1 MTKLYVPIVSSEN
14 ELFEVKTVFDED
26 LSVNGFYYHSDC
38 ENVDP
43 LLKKLKAA
51 FSNDIKA
58 RIKIRKGDEKFKSFD
73 SSTQSIHLG
82 IFVSLFSYLKKREF
96 SKKYSTITV
105 TGNFSVCNKKIKL
118 EAVSEILQKFEVA
131 KENAFS
137 NPNEKHLFI
146 YVSDEEKPVLE
157 GWHKNLF
164 VVAISSKEKIECVFA
179 EIFELNALQKKVI
192 SSFLDSKYKNEY
204 VETPSFIEWKKEF
217 LCNECAGFIIQG
229 KSNSGKTIAAT
240 NLCKYLLVTDFCK
253 KIVWITIN
261 DNKRFWNKITGSTG
275 NVINFDKTQII
286 KNEFLEQFCEL
297 DDFLARKK
305 EVCLIIDNIEGDFV
319 DEILTFINDN
329 YKNSIEQGIL
339 KIILTSWYKSKDKE
353 LVQSLRLSEKSA
365 EKLEITRNEFN
376 YIVFSVLET
385 FQNKSVYF
393 ESPVEL
399 QNKLLNLLYKQCFSG
414 KTIYPGYVALALAP
428 LHEIELAEL
437 IERYEQEDI
446 KNLSAKK
453 RILKI
458 DFEVLDPVSQLV
470 FFTFL
475 GIHNY
480 WGEINA
486 EEICKTLNTKIFN
499 SSNVGNSFISEKNVA
514 DSIKKLVK
522 KDFLQKN
529 EKNAYFIKK
538 DVVEY
543 CIFSN
548 PEKGEIEE
556 KFTAVRNVLIP
567 DDIKIEF
574 TIQYNLFDEF
584 KGLIKDFPD
593 SKKINDFF
601 IYCIEKDKGLNYL
614 KVLVEKGIDPNYKDK
629 DEHTAIDTLWSRKP
643 DMKVLDYLLENGFKP
658 RNKFPCSDRRGT
670 HYYISPLMIACDKC
684 YVPLVKRILENHLF
698 DDIDEYE
705 FRGYTNLQ
713 LYTVMGTSLEAVKLL
728 IEAGANIFLKAKNG
742 LSLLSCAVFNDEH
755 PEILEYLVQNKLYG
769 NIYEKDNNGKTAL
782 DYATQIKNKKAIKIL
797 TPLFKEGNGVEVPQR
812 V

>member
-1 MTKLYVPIVSSEN
+1 MAKLYVPIVSNKN

-43 LLKKLKAA
+43 LLKKLKDA
-51 FSNDIKA
+51 FSDDIKA

-73 SSTQSIHLG
+73 SSTQSVYLG

-96 SKKYSTITV
+96 SKKYSTITI

-118 EAVSEILQKFEVA
+118 EAVSEIQNKFEAA
-131 KENAFS
+131 KNNASFF
-137 NPNEKHLFI
+137 PNEKHLFI
-146 YVSDEEKPVLE
+146 YVSDEEENPVQE

-164 VVAISSKEKIECVFA
+164 VEALSSKEKIECVFA
-179 EIFELNALQKKVI
+179 EIFESAALQKKAI
-192 SSFLDSKYKNEY
+192 FSFLDSRYKNEY
-204 VETPSFIEWKKEF
+204 VETPSFIEWKKE
-217 LCNECAGFIIQG
+217 LIGGECAGFIIQG

-240 NLCKYLLVTDFCK
+240 NLCKYLLVTNFCK
-253 KIVWITIN
+253 KLIWITIN
-261 DNKRFWNKITGSTG
+261 DNKRFWNKITESTV
-275 NVINFDKTQII
+275 NPINFDKTQII

-297 DDFLARKK
+297 DEFLASKK

-319 DEILTFINDN
+319 DEILTFIKGN
-329 YKNSIEQGIL
+329 YKEPIEQGFL
-339 KIILTSWYKSKDKE
+339 KIILTTWYKSKDKE
-353 LVQSLRLSEKSA
+353 LSQSLRLSEKNA

-399 QNKLLNLLYKQCFSG
+399 QNKLLNLLYKQCFNE
-414 KTIYPGYVALALAP
+414 KVIYPGYVALALAP
-428 LHEIELAEL
+428 LRDIELAEL
-437 IERYEQEDI
+437 LERYEQEDI
-446 KNLSAKK
+446 KNLSSKK

-480 WGEINA
+480 WGEVNA

-499 SSNVGNSFISEKNVA
+499 SSNVGNSFISERNVA

-543 CIFSN
+543 CIFSS
-548 PEKGEIEE
+548 PKKGEIEE

-567 DDIKIEF
+567 DDVKIEF

-584 KGLIKDFPD
+584 KSLIKDFSD
-593 SKKINDFF
+593 RKKINDFF

-629 DEHTAIDTLWSRKP
+629 DEHTAIDTLWSQKP
-643 DMKVLDYLLENGFKP
+643 DMKVLDYLLEKGFKP
-658 RNKFPCSDRRGT
+658 RNKFPCHDKRGN
-670 HYYISPLMIACDKC
+670 HYYISPLMIASDKC

-705 FRGYTNLQ
+705 FQGYTNLQ
-713 LYTVMGTSLEAVKLL
+713 LYTAIGTSLEAVRLL
-728 IEAGANIFLKAKNG
+728 IEAGADISLKTKSGLNL
-742 LSLLSCAVFNDEH
+742 LSLAVFNDEH

-769 NIYEKDNNGKTAL
+769 NVSEKDDKGKTAL
-782 DYATQIKNKKAIKIL
+782 DYALQIKNKKAIAIL
-797 TPLFKEGNGVEVPQR
+797 TPLFK
-812 V
+812 

>member
-1 MTKLYVPIVSSEN
+1 
-14 ELFEVKTVFDED
+14 
-26 LSVNGFYYHSDC
+26 
-38 ENVDP
+38 
-43 LLKKLKAA
+43 
-51 FSNDIKA
+51 
-58 RIKIRKGDEKFKSFD
+58 
-73 SSTQSIHLG
+73 
-82 IFVSLFSYLKKREF
+82 
-96 SKKYSTITV
+96 
-105 TGNFSVCNKKIKL
+105 
-118 EAVSEILQKFEVA
+118 
-131 KENAFS
+131 
-137 NPNEKHLFI
+137 
-146 YVSDEEKPVLE
+146 
-157 GWHKNLF
+157 
-164 VVAISSKEKIECVFA
+164 
-179 EIFELNALQKKVI
+179 
-192 SSFLDSKYKNEY
+192 
-204 VETPSFIEWKKEF
+204 
-217 LCNECAGFIIQG
+217 
-229 KSNSGKTIAAT
+229 
-240 NLCKYLLVTDFCK
+240 
-253 KIVWITIN
+253 
-261 DNKRFWNKITGSTG
+261 
-275 NVINFDKTQII
+275 
-286 KNEFLEQFCEL
+286 LEQFCEL
-297 DDFLARKK
+297 DDFLASKK

-548 PEKGEIEE
+548 PKKGEIEE

-629 DEHTAIDTLWSRKP
+629 DNFTAIDEVWFHKP
-643 DMKVLDYLLENGFKP
+643 DVKVLDYLIEIGFKP
-658 RNKFPCSDRRGT
+658 RKLSLTGNSC
-670 HYYISPLMIACDKC
+670 SPLTCAVMVGH
-684 YVPLVKRILENHLF
+684 VPLVKWIIKKHLF
-698 DDIDEYE
+698 DDINKYEY
-705 FRGYTNLQ
+705 RGQYTALQ
-713 LYTVMGTSLEAVKLL
+713 LYTAIGANTEILYLL
-728 IEAGANIFLKAKNG
+728 IEAGADFFLKTKTKIALG
-742 LSLLSCAVFNDEH
+742 LLSLAVGNSKH
-755 PEILEYLVQNKLYG
+755 PEILEELVQYKLYDDCF
-769 NIYEKDNNGKTAL
+769 DNNDAEFAL
-782 DYATQIKNKKAIKIL
+782 KYAIKIKNKKAIKIL